1 MLIVWIPLRFQQLEN
16 YSKTSISMKHVIF
29 ILLFRLTCWES
40 QAFLPMKRKSCL
52 LSASERDCVITAS
65 CLRYWIL
72 WFRIDLGPFTR
83 CKPFHFDSQRRM
95 LVPWCPFEDCGWHFA
110 LNMASSSKFTPL
122 EKGQN
127 SHKWPL
133 AHIFPILHHI
143 SKQSSSSTPLI
154 LNTHTVLTWQIATE
168 PTSGR
173 YLVSKWKGTTSKQDT
188 CSGLVFA
195 CLHSVVC

>member
-127 SHKWPL
+127 SHKM
-133 AHIFPILHHI
+133 
-143 SKQSSSSTPLI
+143 TPC
-154 LNTHTVLTWQIATE
+154 
-168 PTSGR
+168 S
-173 YLVSKWKGTTSKQDT
+173 YLSNPASYQQTK
-188 CSGLVFA
+188 
-195 CLHSVVC
+195 